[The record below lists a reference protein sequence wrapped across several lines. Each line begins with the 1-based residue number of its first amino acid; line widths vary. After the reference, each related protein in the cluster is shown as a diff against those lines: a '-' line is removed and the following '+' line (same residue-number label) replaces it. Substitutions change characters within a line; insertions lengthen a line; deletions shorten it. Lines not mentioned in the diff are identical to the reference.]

1 MGIVGRFRDRATAG
15 YALAPLI
22 DEVASGPRVVL
33 GLPRGGL
40 VIAGAVAEKLAAPLG
55 VAWVRRLIAPKE
67 PDVLLGAVDIDGD
80 VTLNADAA
88 GAEGLG
94 PSFVA
99 ALARRAHNRLREA
112 WAAAPGPDPAT
123 LVPGKTAIVVD
134 DGMTTGLTMIA
145 AIRWVRRQLA
155 ARVVIAVPVVD
166 ARIWAKVA
174 EEADDAVTLDQ
185 RDDGPIAR
193 SEIYERFRRVTKKDV
208 DALLAARADLSRMPV
223 AEPPA

>member
-1 MGIVGRFRDRATAG
+1 MGMIRRFLDRAAAG
-15 YALAPLI
+15 HALAPLL
-22 DEVASGPRVVL
+22 DDVTYGPRVVL

-40 VIAGAVAEKLAAPLG
+40 VIAAAVAEKLGAPLG
-55 VAWVRRLIAPKE
+55 VAWVRRLIAPRE

-80 VTLNADAA
+80 VTLNPDAA

-99 ALARRAHNRLREA
+99 ALARRAHTRLREA
-112 WAAAPGPDPAT
+112 WAGSPGPDPAT
-123 LVPGKTAIVVD
+123 LLPGKIAIVVD

-145 AIRWVRRQLA
+145 AIRWARRQLA
-155 ARVVIAVPVVD
+155 ERVVIAVPIVD
-166 ARIWAKVA
+166 ARIWGKVTA
-174 EEADDAVTLDQ
+174 EADDAVTLEE

-208 DALLAARADLSRMPV
+208 DALLAARADLSHMPV